1 MTSLAATATPEEF
14 TAVALPLLQ
23 RDRWQSFATQAYP
36 AAIQAANGA
45 QRTHLEAEIK
55 RQNVQTGPK

>member
-1 MTSLAATATPEEF
+1 MIKEEF
-14 TAVALPLLQ
+14 TTATLPLLQ

-36 AAIQAANGA
+36 AAVQAANEA

-55 RQNVQTGPK
+55 RQNVVTGPQ

>member
-14 TAVALPLLQ
+14 TAAAFPLIQ

-36 AAIQAANGA
+36 GAIQAANEA

-55 RQNVQTGPK
+55 RQNVPTGPQ

>member
-1 MTSLAATATPEEF
+1 VINEGF
-14 TAVALPLLQ
+14 TAAALPLIQ

-36 AAIQAANGA
+36 AAIQVANEA

-55 RQNVQTGPK
+55 RQNVPTGPQ